1 MTEPLARDI
10 KAMDDLRASVGF
22 DTAEMLFQSFS
33 KEARESVSKIDIAI
47 QDKDWRTLDVTSHA
61 LKTVSL
67 TFGATLLSE
76 AALAL
81 EMAAKDILETGGETE
96 AIEKCHKKLKHA
108 MKRTTTAFGW

>member
-33 KEARESVSKIDIAI
+33 KEAQDSFKTIGGAID
-47 QDKDWRTLDVTSHA
+47 DKDWRTLDVTSHA

-76 AALAL
+76 AALSL
-81 EMAAKDILETGGETE
+81 EMAAKDVIETGTETE
-96 AIEKCHKKLKHA
+96 AIEKCRKKLTHA